1 MYCLILSDELT
12 IDLPPVTLTWEKKEI
27 LKQKQ
32 KESSSSLHFMNL
44 PIYLDK
50 SRNSFIGF
58 WNFPVSKGI
67 SEQIWYQRGVAI
79 FLSKTY

>member
-1 MYCLILSDELT
+1 MQCLVLSDELA
-12 IDLPPVTLTWEKKEI
+12 IDLPPVTLTWEKKEDPI
-27 LKQKQ
+27 KKKVEGSNSIFLD
-32 KESSSSLHFMNL
+32 L

-58 WNFPVSKGI
+58 WKFPVSKEG
-67 SEQIWYQRGVAI
+67 SEQNWYQRGVAI